1 MRANVQAGGQ
11 PAAITREGLSAFRS
25 NQPDCVLALWTD
37 VEARL
42 VLFVDSDLRHP
53 QEGLDALGSIAS
65 CVLGGPPETAPDSAM
80 FVEPTG
86 NSLFLRDK
94 TQATHALVCTSA
106 PGLDPNELL
115 LAMTEFMSSPVERD
129 VVQ

>member
-1 MRANVQAGGQ
+1 MSANTQMKSDAT
-11 PAAITREGLSAFRS
+11 AITREGLSAFRS
-25 NQPDCVLALWTD
+25 HHPDCVLALWTD
-37 VEARL
+37 IEARL

-65 CVLGGPPETAPDSAM
+65 CVLGGAPETAPDSAV

-94 TQATHALVCTSA
+94 TQATHALVCTSG
-106 PGLDPNELL
+106 PGLDPNDLL
-115 LAMTEFMSSPVERD
+115 LAMTEFMSSPAAMD
-129 VVQ
+129 VAQ